1 MFIESL
7 SKTHKSAV
15 VLLDLGSTRQ
25 RPNDPTDPVFALRH
39 GRLKVFFPSAPP
51 EGLCGTQVAD
61 VAAPH
66 LDELDQLTIR
76 EVGGWKTLTMVQ
88 RYAHLAPG
96 HLHAAVERLVALRQ
110 EGAVEPARN

>member
-1 MFIESL
+1 M
-7 SKTHKSAV
+7 
-15 VLLDLGSTRQ
+15 DLGSTRQ
-25 RPNDPTDPVFALRH
+25 RPNDPTDPVVALRH
-39 GRLKVFFPSAPP
+39 GRLRSSSSQVPLQRASAA
-51 EGLCGTQVAD
+51 LKVAD

-96 HLHAAVERLVALRQ
+96 LSTRLLSGWWHCGRKAL
-110 EGAVEPARN
+110 

>member
-1 MFIESL
+1 M
-7 SKTHKSAV
+7 
-15 VLLDLGSTRQ
+15 TRPSRF
-25 RPNDPTDPVFALRH
+25 RPAAT
-39 GRLKVFFPSAPP
+39 GETKVFFPSALQRASAALK
-51 EGLCGTQVAD
+51 EAD

-96 HLHAAVERLVALRQ
+96 HLHAAVER
-110 EGAVEPARN
+110 

>member
-1 MFIESL
+1 LFIESL
-7 SKTHKSAV
+7 SQLTNLRWCYWTSAAPV
-15 VLLDLGSTRQ
+15 SGRMTRPI
-25 RPNDPTDPVFALRH
+25 RFSPCATA
-39 GRLKVFFPSAPP
+39 KVFFPSA
-51 EGLCGTQVAD
+51 LQRASAALKVAD

-96 HLHAAVERLVALRQ
+96 LSTRLLSGWWHCGRKAL
-110 EGAVEPARN
+110 

>member
-39 GRLKVFFPSAPP
+39 GRLRSSSQVPLQRASAA
-51 EGLCGTQVAD
+51 LKVAD